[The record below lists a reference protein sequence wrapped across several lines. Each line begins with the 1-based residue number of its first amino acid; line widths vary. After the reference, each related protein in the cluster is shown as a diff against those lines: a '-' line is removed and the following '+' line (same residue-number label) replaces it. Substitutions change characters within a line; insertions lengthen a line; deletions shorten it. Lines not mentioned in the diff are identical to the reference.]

1 MKMMADEAKMKDELC
16 RRLVSVC
23 VWGGENYMMECECQE
38 SRCVEEEWGEECQQ
52 YSACDKH
59 AQTHS

>member
-23 VWGGENYMMECECQE
+23 EGGENYVMECECE
-38 SRCVEEEWGEECQQ
+38 ENRCVEEEWGEECQQ
-52 YSACDKH
+52 IQCM
-59 AQTHS
+59 